1 MAYPASELR
10 VENDGKCQKL
20 ADPWPSVADPRP
32 PVADLRPPVADQR
45 PPVADPMPPVDD
57 PSTACIA
64 AAQTRAITVQVN
76 PLPSKPPI

>member
-45 PPVADPMPPVDD
+45 PPVADLR
-57 PSTACIA
+57 IA
-64 AAQTRAITVQVN
+64 TFHLIRGRLWLI
-76 PLPSKPPI
+76 L